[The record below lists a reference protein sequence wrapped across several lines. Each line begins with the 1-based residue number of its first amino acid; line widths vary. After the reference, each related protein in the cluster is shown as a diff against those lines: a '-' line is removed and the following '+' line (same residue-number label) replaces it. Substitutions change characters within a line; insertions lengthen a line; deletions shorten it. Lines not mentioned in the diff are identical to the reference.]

1 MEKQKLKENG
11 TSLNLSANDILNLT
25 LNEVVTLENKRKEN
39 IGRGNRWT
47 QKKNITEKKQGY

>member
-39 IGRGNRWT
+39 IGRGNR
-47 QKKNITEKKQGY
+47 